1 MFFEVNIITISSSPH
16 CISWWRKTVWMSWN
30 IYDFIE
36 YYDIFLDSSPA
47 RPYDTLTIQHRRT
60 RKLLRTAVS
69 VVVVLLTW
77 TLDITGVV
85 LPRVL
90 ALTGR
95 NKPFFFAVSRH
106 PLIRSPCIIRALQ
119 EELFRQTRPGEQN
132 ARKGAV
138 HIQDLW
144 GACTEIII
152 KIQIH
157 SSCEIEYFVE
167 TIFYQYILYYSVCR
181 WHGRKG

>member
-1 MFFEVNIITISSSPH
+1 M
-16 CISWWRKTVWMSWN
+16 
-30 IYDFIE
+30 
-36 YYDIFLDSSPA
+36 
-47 RPYDTLTIQHRRT
+47 
-60 RKLLRTAVS
+60 
-69 VVVVLLTW
+69 
-77 TLDITGVV
+77 DITGVV

-106 PLIRSPCIIRALQ
+106 PLIRPPCIVRALQ

-132 ARKGAV
+132 ARKGEV

-144 GACTEIII
+144 GACKEIII
-152 KIQIH
+152 KIQLH

-167 TIFYQYILYYSVCR
+167 TILPVHTVLQCMLLAWAKRLV
-181 WHGRKG
+181 K